1 LRKVVISLG
10 GSVLIRGEKDSSYL
24 RALAREL
31 LSAPADDRFVIVTGG
46 GRLAREYIGIGR
58 ELGADES
65 TLDEIGIEA
74 TRLNAW
80 LVLSALGREANPV
93 PFECLDE
100 ALNLT
105 STHRFVVGG
114 GIHPGQTTD
123 AVSAIIAER
132 WGADAFV
139 NMTAVP
145 GAFTSDP
152 SKDPKARR
160 IPRMTPVELLELVSD
175 VSPVAGS
182 HSVMDPLA
190 SRIIARS
197 GLRTYI
203 MDGRDLRSF
212 KCVLK
217 GRPFKGTVIIPD
229 RRKV

>member
-1 LRKVVISLG
+1 LRKVVLSLG
-10 GSVLIRGEKDSSYL
+10 GSVLIRGDKDPSYL
-24 RALAREL
+24 RSLSRAL
-31 LSAPADDRFVIVTGG
+31 LSAPPDHRFVIVTGG

-80 LVLSALGREANPV
+80 LILSVLGREANPV
-93 PFECLDE
+93 PFRRLDD
-100 ALNLT
+100 ALSLT
-105 STHRFVVGG
+105 SAHRFVVGG
-114 GIHPGQTTD
+114 GLHPGQTTD
-123 AVSAIIAER
+123 AVSAIVAER
-132 WGADAFV
+132 WGADMFI

-152 SKDPKARR
+152 LKDPKARR
-160 IPRMTPVELLELVSD
+160 IPRMTSKELLDLVSD
-175 VSPVAGS
+175 VRSEAGS

-197 GLRTYI
+197 GLPTYI
-203 MDGRDLRSF
+203 IDGRDLRSF
-212 KCVLK
+212 KGVLQ
-217 GRPFKGTVIIPD
+217 GRAYKGTIVIPD